1 MSYLEMPA
9 LMREQKETGKK
20 DRYIEITNVLLEA
33 GAAVEC
39 TEEKLSYMMALLETL
54 EAMDFQIYELYRSL
68 QDRFKE
74 ALREL
79 LKEYETLSHGQKK
92 QISDAIGRACAIRL
106 LLAEKYEMYVW

>member
-1 MSYLEMPA
+1 MGYLEMPV

-33 GAAVEC
+33 GDTIKI

-68 QDRFKE
+68 QDKFKE
-74 ALREL
+74 TLCEL
-79 LKEYETLSHGQKK
+79 LKEYENMSGEQKK
-92 QISDAIGRACAIRL
+92 QISDAINRACAIRL
-106 LLAEKYEMYVW
+106 LLAEKYEMYVL